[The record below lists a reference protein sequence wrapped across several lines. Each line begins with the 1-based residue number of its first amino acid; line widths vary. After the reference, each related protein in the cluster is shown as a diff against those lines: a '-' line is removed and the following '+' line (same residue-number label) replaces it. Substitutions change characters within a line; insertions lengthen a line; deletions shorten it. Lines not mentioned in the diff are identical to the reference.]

1 MNQYITVRNG
11 YPGQLVYTSKR
22 TGEKFF
28 WEHYGDEQDI
38 QLMELRN
45 ARNTSK
51 KFFDHNW
58 FVFDEE
64 YDWVIDFLGVRAF
77 YNNIIN
83 LEGIDALLK
92 KTPKKIEKELAT
104 LTNGQKRTV
113 AYRAMEMIRNKE
125 IDVQLFLFQHL
136 IKVRIVACVRV
147 SVHLLRAGITNCHQF
162 AIVQLLPHR
171 QMRVADAAESNKCNL
186 IHTRLSLKC
195 SKNLLQII
203 PGSQNVRILLGSLD
217 FSFNGHSPIIT

>member
-1 MNQYITVRNG
+1 MNTEMSTEMSTETSTEAVMKGTPKRARKAQTAPKENAQVSYTAKDVDMNQYITVRNG

-28 WEHYGDEQDI
+28 WEHYGDEQDM

-83 LEGIDALLK
+83 LEGIDALFK
-92 KTPKKIEKELAT
+92 KTPKQIEKELAA

-113 AYRAMEMIRNKE
+113 GYRAMEMIRDKE
-125 IDVQLFLFQHL
+125 IDSLAVIDVLEKGLGVAL
-136 IKVRIVACVRV
+136 IER
-147 SVHLLRAGITNCHQF
+147 
-162 AIVQLLPHR
+162 
-171 QMRVADAAESNKCNL
+171 
-186 IHTRLSLKC
+186 
-195 SKNLLQII
+195 
-203 PGSQNVRILLGSLD
+203 
-217 FSFNGHSPIIT
+217 

>member
-1 MNQYITVRNG
+1 MSTETSTETAEKNTPKKANKAQGTPRENATASYTAKDVDMNQYITVRNG

-125 IDVQLFLFQHL
+125 IDSL
-136 IKVRIVACVRV
+136 
-147 SVHLLRAGITNCHQF
+147 SVIDVLEKGLGI
-162 AIVQLLPHR
+162 ALVER
-171 QMRVADAAESNKCNL
+171 
-186 IHTRLSLKC
+186 
-195 SKNLLQII
+195 
-203 PGSQNVRILLGSLD
+203 
-217 FSFNGHSPIIT
+217 

>member
-1 MNQYITVRNG
+1 MSTETSTETAEKNTQKKANKLQSAPKESATASYTAKDVDMNQYITVRNG

-64 YDWVIDFLGVRAF
+64 YDWVIGRFTTTLSIWKVLTHCLRK
-77 YNNIIN
+77 
-83 LEGIDALLK
+83 LRRRLK
-92 KTPKKIEKELAT
+92 K
-104 LTNGQKRTV
+104 N
-113 AYRAMEMIRNKE
+113 
-125 IDVQLFLFQHL
+125 
-136 IKVRIVACVRV
+136 
-147 SVHLLRAGITNCHQF
+147 
-162 AIVQLLPHR
+162 LPHS
-171 QMRVADAAESNKCNL
+171 QMVKSVPL
-186 IHTRLSLKC
+186 HTVLWK
-195 SKNLLQII
+195 
-203 PGSQNVRILLGSLD
+203 
-217 FSFNGHSPIIT
+217 

>member
-1 MNQYITVRNG
+1 MSTEMSTEVNTETAVKSAPKRTRKTQSTPKESKQTAYTAKNVDMNQYITVRNG

-22 TGEKFF
+22 TGEKFL

-58 FVFDEE
+58 FVFDDEF
-64 YDWVIDFLGVRAF
+64 DWVIDFLGVRAF

-83 LEGIDALLK
+83 LEGVDALFK
-92 KTPKKIEKELAT
+92 KTPEQIAAELTT

-125 IDVQLFLFQHL
+125 IDSLSVIEVLEKGLGIAL
-136 IKVRIVACVRV
+136 VDRI
-147 SVHLLRAGITNCHQF
+147 G
-162 AIVQLLPHR
+162 
-171 QMRVADAAESNKCNL
+171 
-186 IHTRLSLKC
+186 
-195 SKNLLQII
+195 
-203 PGSQNVRILLGSLD
+203 
-217 FSFNGHSPIIT
+217 

>member
-1 MNQYITVRNG
+1 MNTEMSTEMSTEVSTEAVAKGTPKRGRKAQATPKENAQVSYTAKDVDMNQYITVRNG

-28 WEHYGDEQDI
+28 WEHYGDEQDM
-38 QLMELRN
+38 QLTELRN

-64 YDWVIDFLGVRAF
+64 YDWVIDFLGVRSF

-83 LEGIDALLK
+83 LEGIDALFK
-92 KTPKKIEKELAT
+92 KTPKQIEKELAA

-113 AYRAMEMIRNKE
+113 GYRAMEMIRDKE
-125 IDVQLFLFQHL
+125 IDSLAVIDVLEKGLGVAL
-136 IKVRIVACVRV
+136 IER
-147 SVHLLRAGITNCHQF
+147 
-162 AIVQLLPHR
+162 
-171 QMRVADAAESNKCNL
+171 
-186 IHTRLSLKC
+186 
-195 SKNLLQII
+195 
-203 PGSQNVRILLGSLD
+203 
-217 FSFNGHSPIIT
+217 

>member
-1 MNQYITVRNG
+1 MSTETSTETAEKNAQKKANKLQSTPKESATASYTAKDVDMNQYITVRNG
-11 YPGQLVYTSKR
+11 HPGQLVYTSKR

-125 IDVQLFLFQHL
+125 IDSL
-136 IKVRIVACVRV
+136 
-147 SVHLLRAGITNCHQF
+147 SVIEVLEKGLGI
-162 AIVQLLPHR
+162 ALVER
-171 QMRVADAAESNKCNL
+171 
-186 IHTRLSLKC
+186 
-195 SKNLLQII
+195 
-203 PGSQNVRILLGSLD
+203 
-217 FSFNGHSPIIT
+217 

>member
-1 MNQYITVRNG
+1 MSTEMSTEMNTEVSTEAGLKPAKKRTRKTQTVPKESVPVGYTAKDVDMNQYITVRNG

-22 TGEKFF
+22 TGERFF
-28 WEHYGDEQDI
+28 WEHYGDEQDMT
-38 QLMELRN
+38 LMELRN

-83 LEGIDALLK
+83 LEGIDALFK
-92 KTPKKIEKELAT
+92 KTPKQIEKELAA

-113 AYRAMEMIRNKE
+113 GYRAMEMIRDKE
-125 IDVQLFLFQHL
+125 IDSLAVIDVLEKGLGVAL
-136 IKVRIVACVRV
+136 IER
-147 SVHLLRAGITNCHQF
+147 
-162 AIVQLLPHR
+162 
-171 QMRVADAAESNKCNL
+171 
-186 IHTRLSLKC
+186 
-195 SKNLLQII
+195 
-203 PGSQNVRILLGSLD
+203 
-217 FSFNGHSPIIT
+217 

>member
-1 MNQYITVRNG
+1 MSTEMSTEMNTEMNAEAPAKSAPKRARKTHAAPKENAQASYTAKDVDMNQYITVRNG

-64 YDWVIDFLGVRAF
+64 HDWVIDFLGVRAF

-83 LEGIDALLK
+83 QEGIDALFK
-92 KTPKKIEKELAT
+92 KSPKQIGTELAA

-125 IDVQLFLFQHL
+125 IDSLSVIEVLEKGLGVAL
-136 IKVRIVACVRV
+136 IER
-147 SVHLLRAGITNCHQF
+147 
-162 AIVQLLPHR
+162 
-171 QMRVADAAESNKCNL
+171 
-186 IHTRLSLKC
+186 
-195 SKNLLQII
+195 
-203 PGSQNVRILLGSLD
+203 
-217 FSFNGHSPIIT
+217 

>member
-1 MNQYITVRNG
+1 MSTETSTETAEKNTQKKANKLQSAPKESATASYTAKDVDMNQYITVRNG

-64 YDWVIDFLGVRAF
+64 YDWVIDFLAVRAF

-125 IDVQLFLFQHL
+125 IDSL
-136 IKVRIVACVRV
+136 
-147 SVHLLRAGITNCHQF
+147 SVIEVLEKGLGI
-162 AIVQLLPHR
+162 ALVER
-171 QMRVADAAESNKCNL
+171 
-186 IHTRLSLKC
+186 
-195 SKNLLQII
+195 
-203 PGSQNVRILLGSLD
+203 
-217 FSFNGHSPIIT
+217 

>member
-1 MNQYITVRNG
+1 MSTEMNTEMNTEAPAKSTPKRARKTQAAPKENAAASYTAKDIDMNQYITVRNG

-83 LEGIDALLK
+83 QEGIDALFK
-92 KTPKKIEKELAT
+92 KSPKQIGTELAA

-125 IDVQLFLFQHL
+125 IDSLSVIEVLEKGLGVAL
-136 IKVRIVACVRV
+136 IER
-147 SVHLLRAGITNCHQF
+147 
-162 AIVQLLPHR
+162 
-171 QMRVADAAESNKCNL
+171 
-186 IHTRLSLKC
+186 
-195 SKNLLQII
+195 
-203 PGSQNVRILLGSLD
+203 
-217 FSFNGHSPIIT
+217 

>member
-1 MNQYITVRNG
+1 MSTEMSTEVGTEATVKSVQKRARKTQNTPTESKQTAYTAKDVDMNQYITVRNG

-22 TGEKFF
+22 TGEKFL
-28 WEHYGDEQDI
+28 WGHYGDEQDI

-58 FVFDEE
+58 FVFDDE

-83 LEGIDALLK
+83 LEGVDALFK
-92 KTPKKIEKELAT
+92 KAPEQITAELAT

-125 IDVQLFLFQHL
+125 IDSLSVIEVLEKGLGIAL
-136 IKVRIVACVRV
+136 VERI
-147 SVHLLRAGITNCHQF
+147 G
-162 AIVQLLPHR
+162 
-171 QMRVADAAESNKCNL
+171 
-186 IHTRLSLKC
+186 
-195 SKNLLQII
+195 
-203 PGSQNVRILLGSLD
+203 
-217 FSFNGHSPIIT
+217 

>member
-1 MNQYITVRNG
+1 MSTETSTETAEKNTQKKANKLQSTPKESATASYTAKDVDMNQYITVRNG

-125 IDVQLFLFQHL
+125 IDSL
-136 IKVRIVACVRV
+136 
-147 SVHLLRAGITNCHQF
+147 SVIEVLEKGLGI
-162 AIVQLLPHR
+162 ALVER
-171 QMRVADAAESNKCNL
+171 
-186 IHTRLSLKC
+186 
-195 SKNLLQII
+195 
-203 PGSQNVRILLGSLD
+203 
-217 FSFNGHSPIIT
+217 

>member
-1 MNQYITVRNG
+1 MNTEMSTEMSTETSTEAVTKGTPKRARKAQTAPKENAQVSYTAKDVDMNQYITVRNG

-28 WEHYGDEQDI
+28 WEHYGDEQDM

-83 LEGIDALLK
+83 LEGIDALFK
-92 KTPKKIEKELAT
+92 KTPKQIEKELAA

-113 AYRAMEMIRNKE
+113 GYRAMEMIRDKE
-125 IDVQLFLFQHL
+125 IDSLAVIDVLEKGLGVAL
-136 IKVRIVACVRV
+136 IER
-147 SVHLLRAGITNCHQF
+147 
-162 AIVQLLPHR
+162 
-171 QMRVADAAESNKCNL
+171 
-186 IHTRLSLKC
+186 
-195 SKNLLQII
+195 
-203 PGSQNVRILLGSLD
+203 
-217 FSFNGHSPIIT
+217 

>member
-1 MNQYITVRNG
+1 MSTEMSTEMNTEVSTEAAAAPAKKRTRKTQTATKESTPVSYTAKDVDMNQYITVRNG

-22 TGEKFF
+22 TGERFF
-28 WEHYGDEQDI
+28 WEHYGDEQDMT
-38 QLMELRN
+38 LMELRN

-83 LEGIDALLK
+83 LEGIDALFK
-92 KTPKKIEKELAT
+92 KTPKQIEKELAA

-113 AYRAMEMIRNKE
+113 GYRAMEMIRDKE
-125 IDVQLFLFQHL
+125 IDSLAVIDVLEKGLGVAL
-136 IKVRIVACVRV
+136 IER
-147 SVHLLRAGITNCHQF
+147 
-162 AIVQLLPHR
+162 
-171 QMRVADAAESNKCNL
+171 
-186 IHTRLSLKC
+186 
-195 SKNLLQII
+195 
-203 PGSQNVRILLGSLD
+203 
-217 FSFNGHSPIIT
+217 

>member
-1 MNQYITVRNG
+1 MSTEMSTEMNTEMNAEAPAKSAPKRTRKTQVAPKENAQASYTAKDVDMNQYITVRNG

-64 YDWVIDFLGVRAF
+64 HDWVIDFLGVRAF

-83 LEGIDALLK
+83 QEGIDALFK
-92 KTPKKIEKELAT
+92 KSPKQIGTELAA

-125 IDVQLFLFQHL
+125 IDSLSVIEVLEKGLGVAL
-136 IKVRIVACVRV
+136 IER
-147 SVHLLRAGITNCHQF
+147 
-162 AIVQLLPHR
+162 
-171 QMRVADAAESNKCNL
+171 
-186 IHTRLSLKC
+186 
-195 SKNLLQII
+195 
-203 PGSQNVRILLGSLD
+203 
-217 FSFNGHSPIIT
+217 

>member
-1 MNQYITVRNG
+1 MSTEMSTEMNTEVSTEAAAAPAKKRTRKTQAVPKENTPVSYTAKDVDMNQYITVRNG

-22 TGEKFF
+22 TGERFF
-28 WEHYGDEQDI
+28 WEHYGDEQDMT
-38 QLMELRN
+38 LMELRN

-83 LEGIDALLK
+83 LEGIDALFK
-92 KTPKKIEKELAT
+92 KTPKQIEKELAT

-113 AYRAMEMIRNKE
+113 GYRAMEMIRDKE
-125 IDVQLFLFQHL
+125 IDSLAVIDVLEKGLGVAL
-136 IKVRIVACVRV
+136 IER
-147 SVHLLRAGITNCHQF
+147 
-162 AIVQLLPHR
+162 
-171 QMRVADAAESNKCNL
+171 
-186 IHTRLSLKC
+186 
-195 SKNLLQII
+195 
-203 PGSQNVRILLGSLD
+203 
-217 FSFNGHSPIIT
+217 

>member
-1 MNQYITVRNG
+1 MNTEMSTEMNMEMSTEVLGKSTPKRARKAQTAPKENAQVSYTAKDVDMNQYITVRNG

-28 WEHYGDEQDI
+28 WEHYGDEQDM

-83 LEGIDALLK
+83 LEGIDALFK
-92 KTPKKIEKELAT
+92 KTPKQIEKELAT

-113 AYRAMEMIRNKE
+113 GYRAMEMIRDKE
-125 IDVQLFLFQHL
+125 IDSLAVIDVLEKGLGVAL
-136 IKVRIVACVRV
+136 IER
-147 SVHLLRAGITNCHQF
+147 
-162 AIVQLLPHR
+162 
-171 QMRVADAAESNKCNL
+171 
-186 IHTRLSLKC
+186 
-195 SKNLLQII
+195 
-203 PGSQNVRILLGSLD
+203 
-217 FSFNGHSPIIT
+217 

>member
-1 MNQYITVRNG
+1 MSTETSTEAVTKGTPKRARKAQTAPKENAQVSYTAKDVDMNQYITVRNG

-28 WEHYGDEQDI
+28 WEHYGDEQDM

-83 LEGIDALLK
+83 LEGIDALFK
-92 KTPKKIEKELAT
+92 KTPKQIEKELAA

-113 AYRAMEMIRNKE
+113 GYRAMEMIRDKE
-125 IDVQLFLFQHL
+125 IDSLAVIDVLEKGLGVAL
-136 IKVRIVACVRV
+136 IER
-147 SVHLLRAGITNCHQF
+147 
-162 AIVQLLPHR
+162 
-171 QMRVADAAESNKCNL
+171 
-186 IHTRLSLKC
+186 
-195 SKNLLQII
+195 
-203 PGSQNVRILLGSLD
+203 
-217 FSFNGHSPIIT
+217 

>member
-1 MNQYITVRNG
+1 MNTEMSTEMSTETSTEAVTKGTPKRARKAQTAPKENAQVSYIAKDVDMNQYITVRNG

-28 WEHYGDEQDI
+28 WEHYGDEQDM

-83 LEGIDALLK
+83 LEGIDALFK
-92 KTPKKIEKELAT
+92 KTPKQIEKELAV

-113 AYRAMEMIRNKE
+113 GYRAMEMIRDKE
-125 IDVQLFLFQHL
+125 IDSLAVIDVLEKGLGVAL
-136 IKVRIVACVRV
+136 IER
-147 SVHLLRAGITNCHQF
+147 
-162 AIVQLLPHR
+162 
-171 QMRVADAAESNKCNL
+171 
-186 IHTRLSLKC
+186 
-195 SKNLLQII
+195 
-203 PGSQNVRILLGSLD
+203 
-217 FSFNGHSPIIT
+217 